1 MKKILII
8 LLLVLSIF
16 LSGCA
21 EDIFKETTEA
31 NEGKIILTLGEDYAS
46 FIDEELPSFTFE
58 FEGTL
63 YTDINRDPFQV
74 LFYNNDGKTLSNAIS
89 KLLEQYKDRTHIE
102 LVSKNTGVTAA
113 LFPKMNEY
121 GAVYNEEY
129 TPDDYCEYN
138 ETAFIDLE
146 NGLKLKIDYRR
157 FLYNGENYYTWPYG
171 GAATQP
177 FRMALIYSLMV
188 IEDSLT
194 NKIVLTTLPTRIA
207 PTIYNNIVGGSRIKL
222 SNLINGSK
230 YVNNKDSIF
239 YSYGYPVME
248 ELEDKE
254 QQLLDSQQYIIDY
267 YVNNWEGQYLEEEY
281 TIIED
286 EESVNKVHK
295 FLSYKYNGNAF
306 QIEFFEETFV
316 MKYIGKAA

>member
-1 MKKILII
+1 MKKVLLLI
-8 LLLVLSIF
+8 LLLFTIF

-21 EDIFKETTEA
+21 SDIFKQTTEP
-31 NEGKIILTLGEDYAS
+31 NEGKIVLTLGEDYES
-46 FIDEELPSFTFE
+46 FIDGDIPSFTFE

-74 LFYNNDGKTLSNAIS
+74 LFYNNDGKTLSKAIS
-89 KLLEQYKDRTHIE
+89 KLLQQYKDRTHIE

-188 IEDSLT
+188 IEDSIT
-194 NKIVLTTLPTRIA
+194 NKLVLTTLPTRVA
-207 PTIYNNIVGGSRIKL
+207 PTIYNNIVGSSRIKL
-222 SNLINGSK
+222 NNLINGSK
-230 YVNNKDSIF
+230 YVNSDNSMF
-239 YSYGYPVME
+239 YMYGYPVME
-248 ELEDKE
+248 ELEDKH

-267 YVNNWEGQYLEEEY
+267 YVNNWEGEYSEEKANVIVDDKPVEQ
-281 TIIED
+281 
-286 EESVNKVHK
+286 VRK
-295 FLSYKYNGNAF
+295 FIKYQYNGNLF
-306 QIEFFEETFV
+306 TIEMFDEYFTMV
-316 MKYIGKAA
+316 YGIKNK